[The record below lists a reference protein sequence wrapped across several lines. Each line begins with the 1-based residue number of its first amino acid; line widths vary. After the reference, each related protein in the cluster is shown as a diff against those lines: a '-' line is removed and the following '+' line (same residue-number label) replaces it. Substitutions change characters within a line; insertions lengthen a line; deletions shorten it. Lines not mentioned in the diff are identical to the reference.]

1 MWFSGDRKSPGDL
14 QREQECVAELILKTE
29 VYQIVGAAIEV
40 HRHLGPGF
48 LEPVYQEAL
57 EIELRRRS
65 IPFESQCRLAIHYKG
80 EVLRKSYVADL
91 ICFGQIIAELKA
103 CDRLTGTDEAQIL
116 NYMKATGKGVGL
128 LFNFGSLIRLEW
140 KRYVI

>member
-1 MWFSGDRKSPGDL
+1 MP
-14 QREQECVAELILKTE
+14 ELILKSE
-29 VYQIVGAAIEV
+29 VYEIVGAAIEV

-65 IPFESQCRLAIHYKG
+65 IPFESQCRLALHYKG
-80 EVLRKSYVADL
+80 ETLRKAYVADL
-91 ICFGQIIAELKA
+91 ICFGQIIVELKA
-103 CDRLTGTDEAQIL
+103 CSRLIGEDEAQIL

-128 LFNFGSLIRLEW
+128 LFNFGSLVRLEW

>member
-1 MWFSGDRKSPGDL
+1 MWFSRSIARPQQGKDA
-14 QREQECVAELILKTE
+14 VAELILKTE

-65 IPFESQCRLAIHYKG
+65 IPFQSQCRLPIHYKG

-91 ICFGQIIAELKA
+91 ICFDQIIAELKA

-140 KRYVI
+140 K

>member
-1 MWFSGDRKSPGDL
+1 MWFSRSTATPQQGKDA
-14 QREQECVAELILKTE
+14 VAELILKTE

-65 IPFESQCRLAIHYKG
+65 IPFESQCRLPIHYKG

-103 CDRLTGTDEAQIL
+103 GNRLTGEDEGQIL
-116 NYMKATGKGVGL
+116 NYMKATAKGVGL